1 MAVGMGWDGEGL
13 EAFRSRNRTHSN
25 SATFTWQI
33 LSNAMKSQVVPGPF
47 VPGELLEGGKV

>member
-1 MAVGMGWDGEGL
+1 MGWDGEGL